1 MSKTAIVTCY
11 FQPNYGSMLQA
22 LATQMALDEL
32 GYDNETIRVDGL
44 NREIRSAK
52 IRYFVKA
59 SLSSDILLSKAG
71 MAAARIRRRLSR
83 GTYTKMMR
91 ARLQAF
97 SDFEKVQFRL
107 SEAYGSRAELTQAC
121 TEKYSAVLVGSDQ
134 LWLPANIAAD
144 YYTLSF
150 VPDSVNTIAY
160 ATSFGQSRLPR
171 ASERAAMKFLSRIKH
186 ISVREKSGQKIVARL
201 TGRRVPVVADPTL
214 LFDGEEWM
222 RVQQEAPLIQGDYI
236 FCYFL
241 GNNPQHREF
250 ASRLSAETG
259 CRIIALPHVDEYVRS
274 DEDYADETPWAVGP
288 GDFLNLIRNAQWVL
302 TDSYHCTAFS
312 MQYERKFFTFR
323 RYHRKTKQ
331 STNNRLD
338 TLLEQC
344 GAKERLLSGEEEVS
358 ACTGLEI
365 DYTKVRSR
373 ILLLREYSWQYLK
386 DALEDGKETDLKM
399 KAVHAV
405 NSFG

>member
-1 MSKTAIVTCY
+1 MKKTAIVSCY

-32 GYDNETIRVDGL
+32 GYDNETICVEGL
-44 NREIRSAK
+44 KREIRSAK

-71 MAAARIRRRLSR
+71 MAMARVRRRLSR
-83 GTYTKMMR
+83 GTYTEMMR

-97 SDFEKVQFRL
+97 SDFEKEQFRM
-107 SEAYGSRAELTQAC
+107 SEPYGSRAELTQAC
-121 TEKYSAVLVGSDQ
+121 SEKYSAVLVGSDQ

-171 ASERAAMKFLSRIKH
+171 ASERAAMKFLPRIKH

-201 TGRRVPVVADPTL
+201 TGRRVPIVADPTL

-222 RVQQEAPLIQGDYI
+222 RVQQEAPIIEGDYI

-241 GNNPQHREF
+241 GNNPRHREF

-259 CRIIALPHVDEYVRS
+259 CRIAALPHVDEYVRS

-288 GDFLNLIRNAQWVL
+288 ADFLNLIRNAQWVL

-323 RYHRKTKQ
+323 RYHRRTKQ

-338 TLLEQC
+338 TLLAQC
-344 GAKERLLSGEEEVS
+344 GVEERLLSGEEEIS

-365 DYTKVRSR
+365 DYKNVRSR
-373 ILLLREYSWQYLK
+373 IKRLREYSWQYLR

-399 KAVHAV
+399 NAVHAV